1 MSYDYVFNDGTVL
14 TTERDL
20 DHVQLAGF
28 VGLFGPLKTDYVQL
42 AGSADLNPLKTDYVE
57 NEGVY
62 KFHWD
67 CGRQGNVEGLFVLT
81 DIQYAEL
88 LGKHVNFGEILG
100 KHSSVYGIVEKSD
113 LTFVTANPVI
123 VHFVKHNTS
132 GYNPLDYVAD
142 AEDEDDE

>member
-20 DHVQLAGF
+20 DYIQLAGF
-28 VGLFGPLKTDYVQL
+28 VGLFGPLKTD
-42 AGSADLNPLKTDYVE
+42 SVE

-67 CGRQGNVEGLFVLT
+67 CGRQGDVEGLFVLT